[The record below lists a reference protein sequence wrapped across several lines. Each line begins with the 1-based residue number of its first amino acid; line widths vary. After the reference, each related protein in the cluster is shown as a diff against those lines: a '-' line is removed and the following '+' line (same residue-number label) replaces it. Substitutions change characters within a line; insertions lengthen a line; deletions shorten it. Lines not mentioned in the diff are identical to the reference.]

1 MCLSNAAVQ
10 MSALPIYTTAAL
22 LTVTYMSKKKKKAQL
37 VNAYNE
43 NFKESHGFVVED
55 APVLGCVKR
64 RGLMRKMTSRN
75 TTLIKAFLGHLMQ
88 FQVLYWKKIKKNAKV
103 HTNLQ
108 HIKK

>member
-22 LTVTYMSKKKKKAQL
+22 LTVTYMSKKKKKKALL

-88 FQVLYWKKIKKNAKV
+88 F
-103 HTNLQ
+103 
-108 HIKK
+108 